1 MPVYALLGDV
11 RNFNVYESALYLIF
25 DDNYGF
31 AKTRLSSPE
40 TIDYIQNKIREY
52 QERELKKRIKK
63 EIKKQEDYKDMFEDL
78 KEIICEY
85 VDVAPETIKEDSRF
99 IEDLGFNSYD
109 FMSMVGEI
117 EEKFD
122 VEVEEREVV
131 NVKTVKDAVAYIQ
144 SLQAE

>member
-1 MPVYALLGDV
+1 
-11 RNFNVYESALYLIF
+11 
-25 DDNYGF
+25 
-31 AKTRLSSPE
+31 
-40 TIDYIQNKIREY
+40 
-52 QERELKKRIKK
+52 
-63 EIKKQEDYKDMFEDL
+63 MFEDL

-122 VEVEEREVV
+122 VEVEEREVQR
-131 NVKTVKDAVAYIQ
+131 KDREGCSGLYPVPAGRVGRKGRRQIWQ
-144 SLQAE
+144 QRH